1 MRLIRARHEHLGIR
15 ICRDAFKT
23 RYLNSRDGNL
33 EVAEFS
39 RLRFTELRDI
49 GGCFWICFG
58 DLGS

>member
-39 RLRFTELRDI
+39 RLRFHPVQE
-49 GGCFWICFG
+49 
-58 DLGS
+58 